1 MYCNVEPTS
10 VTPFSAQLR
19 ERALHAVIVGILRLE
34 ENDDFNN
41 DVPRLPDDEKIEYIK
56 DIISERI
63 DEVDPDEYDETMA
76 HIDFIFNQWK
86 IWGPKKFSDFR
97 CGVDLP
103 LMFPAGSE
111 RNKEWGTER
120 GFPTPTSMRNVDAS
134 CEAYVLQ
141 NQYVSEDD

>member
-1 MYCNVEPTS
+1 MARPAAPVKE
-10 VTPFSAQLR
+10 
-19 ERALHAVIVGILRLE
+19 H
-34 ENDDFNN
+34 
-41 DVPRLPDDEKIEYIK
+41 IK
-56 DIISERI
+56 
-63 DEVDPDEYDETMA
+63 VYNKV
-76 HIDFIFNQWK
+76 HIFNQWK
-86 IWGPKKFSDFR
+86 FWGPKKFSDFR